1 MDAREQKVI
10 SIGIEDFKEII
21 DKNGYLVDKT
31 LMIRDLL
38 TSNTKVTLFTR
49 PRRFGKT
56 LNQSMLRRFFEDERK
71 ADGTPIDNR
80 YLFDGLAISQCGE
93 QYLKHQQQYPVINLS
108 LKSGK
113 QPTYEMSYKSLVDEI
128 IKEFQRHIYVLG
140 GEMLQR
146 DKMIFEEILNEKA
159 EAVQYAKALAFLS
172 SCLEKYHG
180 KRCIV
185 LIDEYDVPLENAWI
199 SGFYDEMIAFIRSLF
214 ESVLKTNSSLEFGVI
229 TGCLRISRE
238 SIFTGLNN
246 LEINSVLDS
255 EYGDSFGFTEK
266 EVKAMVQAY
275 GLNEKMDEIRQWY
288 DGYLFGD
295 KEIYNPWSILN
306 YVKKANYNP
315 HAFPKAYWSNTSS
328 NSIVKELVEYA
339 DQEARSEIESLIA
352 GDLLEKPVHEE
363 ITYGDIH
370 TSSDN
375 LWNFLYFT
383 GYLTSGGQ
391 RFDAERTFIEM
402 KIPNTEI
409 RTIYRDTVMNWFDAK
424 VKQTDLKP
432 LIQAMEEGDCCL
444 MEEIIS
450 DQLMDT
456 ISFFDYGESYY
467 HGFLAGLLKAAG
479 GYLVLSNRESGQG
492 RTDLVVKTPRIR
504 NGKAF
509 LFEIKAAKEFRELEE
524 RCREALTQIE
534 TQEYE
539 ESLLREGYQDIRKYG
554 ICFIK
559 KECRVM
565 KG

>member
-56 LNQSMLRRFFEDERK
+56 LIQSMLRRFFEDERK
-71 ADGTPIDNR
+71 ADGTPIGNR

-180 KRCIV
+180 KKCIV

-288 DGYLFGD
+288 DSYLFGD

-306 YVKKANYNP
+306 YVKKAIYNP

-424 VKQTDLKP
+424 VKQTDMKP
-432 LIQAMEEGDCCL
+432 LVQAMEEGDCCL

-450 DQLMDT
+450 NQLMDT

-509 LFEIKAAKEFRELEE
+509 FFEIKVAKEFRELEE

-534 TQEYE
+534 TQKYE